1 METVE
6 RIESLM
12 NELEL
17 STNDRKVVA
26 PALAKAEKSGE
37 HAVAIELP
45 NGKIVTGRS
54 GELLTASAA
63 RRAQFGQGNG
73 GNKGRNAAYVSR
85 RA

>member
-6 RIESLM
+6 RIRSLM

-45 NGKIVTGRS
+45 NGKIVTAARW
-54 GELLTASAA
+54 LLTALCR